1 VSVYKDSRSP
11 YWQFDFQWRGHRFH
25 GSTKTTTRR
34 EAETVERAERET
46 ARQRVTQIEAARTSL
61 RLDDIAGRWW
71 SEVGAH
77 LAGGGAR
84 NAWRELDRLI
94 AFFGKD
100 KPLIEITG
108 SDVAKLVAWRRGHR
122 GPNGPR
128 LISPFTVNAT
138 TKALRKLFTRA
149 KLWGVRFDHEPRW
162 RDHVLKEPQERVR
175 ELAEHEAEQLEAAT
189 RDDLA
194 PFFAFAR
201 ASGLRLAE
209 CLLRWSEVDWSARQ
223 IVKLGK
229 GGKIVTVPITE
240 TIREILWPL
249 QGHHPD
255 FVFTFVADRTVDGRV
270 KGRRYP
276 MTYHGARS
284 AWWQMQKRSGIVG
297 FRFHDFRHD
306 LATKLLRETGNLK
319 LVQRALNHS
328 HIETTVRYAHVLDHE
343 VADAMER
350 VTESRK
356 RPRTTVR
363 KVG

>member
-1 VSVYKDSRSP
+1 CPLGAGPRRIAPTKSQAAPSRDNCPCFPAVQPPAQAAPPPTGRAQNCCASRRQARLLDQNAQRPRRLRRAPLCRHRPRQEAQTHQVHWRRHRFLHCQPDPKGRSVSVYKDPRSP

-100 KPLIEITG
+100 KPLTEITG
-108 SDVAKLVAWRRGHR
+108 GDVAKLVAWRRGHR

-149 KLWGVRFDHEPRW
+149 K
-162 RDHVLKEPQERVR
+162 
-175 ELAEHEAEQLEAAT
+175 
-189 RDDLA
+189 
-194 PFFAFAR
+194 
-201 ASGLRLAE
+201 
-209 CLLRWSEVDWSARQ
+209 
-223 IVKLGK
+223 
-229 GGKIVTVPITE
+229 
-240 TIREILWPL
+240 
-249 QGHHPD
+249 
-255 FVFTFVADRTVDGRV
+255 
-270 KGRRYP
+270 
-276 MTYHGARS
+276 
-284 AWWQMQKRSGIVG
+284 
-297 FRFHDFRHD
+297 
-306 LATKLLRETGNLK
+306 
-319 LVQRALNHS
+319 
-328 HIETTVRYAHVLDHE
+328 
-343 VADAMER
+343 
-350 VTESRK
+350 
-356 RPRTTVR
+356 
-363 KVG
+363 